1 MTMDLRLRPRAAA
14 RYLGISTSSLA
25 KRRMRGDPPR
35 YLKFGRSVAYDV
47 RDLDGF
53 LAASRYNSTSEYQVS
68 MPRDFETRIE
78 SPAADQRVP
87 STKAAADASGHEPAP
102 LPPANGES
110 HRRPSEQ
117 GPKISGPRTA
127 ERGSAP

>member
-53 LAASRYNSTSEYQVS
+53 LAASRYNSTSEYPVP

-78 SPAADQRVP
+78 SPAADHRVP
-87 STKAAADASGHEPAP
+87 STKDAADASGHHPAP
-102 LPPANGES
+102 APQASGGS
-110 HRRPSEQ
+110 HREQ
-117 GPKISGPRTA
+117 PERGSKKSGPRTA